1 MAEKLPILSTARGA
15 YAFVWRH
22 RRRFFALAFPAIVVL
37 AILTALVV
45 WLPPLVG
52 PAGEEGGDPA
62 VVRGLSWGEILVS
75 IVTMIVWVLFAVAW
89 HRRYLIP
96 AEAATVGEA
105 LRWRHR
111 QTRFLLITFGISLLA
126 FVIGSFGGM
135 AAFGLLVAMDA
146 FLASRGE
153 VASLPPVLAILVAY
167 SLGLFIY
174 ARLSLLFPATAVDH
188 RLNLREC
195 FKLTRGNGWRLVI
208 ILTLVTAP
216 FLITRFLGL
225 ATIALFGFFA
235 GLTGTLIGVFIEQT
249 LTFAGIAVG
258 VSALSIAYRELVPAT
273 VDDG

>member
-1 MAEKLPILSTARGA
+1 MADKLSIPATARGA
-15 YAFVWRH
+15 YAFVWQH

-45 WLPPLVG
+45 WLPSLVG
-52 PAGEEGGDPA
+52 LAGEDGGDPA

-75 IVTMIVWVLFAVAW
+75 VVTMVVWVMFAVAW
-89 HRRYLIP
+89 HRRYLVP

-111 QTRFLLITFGISLLA
+111 QTRFLLITFAISLSALLVG
-126 FVIGSFGGM
+126 FIGGM
-135 AAFGLLVAMDA
+135 VVFGLIGGIDA
-146 FLASRGE
+146 FFVSSGMLAP
-153 VASLPPVLAILVAY
+153 LMPILISVFGF
-167 SLGLFIY
+167 SCGIFIY

-188 RLNLREC
+188 RLSLGEC

-216 FLITRFLGL
+216 FWITRFLGL
-225 ATIALFGFFA
+225 ATIAFFGFFA

-249 LTFAGIAVG
+249 LAFAGIAVG
-258 VSALSIAYRELVPAT
+258 VSALSIAYRTLAPPAT
-273 VDDG
+273 